1 MNDFF
6 EILLRILVLVT
17 LSLMYSILFKRVF
30 PRCILRPHINGR
42 ENLGRGIRKIKSE
55 SDRAVVYEPHPS
67 VRKYL
72 HQYALFTRKG
82 FKKLVCNLDTAVQRI
97 EYTVQ
102 MFDNKGRMIDVLLID
117 DSPSESGISSE
128 VLLHPDTSYASLI
141 IKTVN
146 GESISSNAFLV
157 YHARELVLYTLWAF
171 VANFFMFLLSSV
183 VLQDMFN
190 EMFSRSIYLTEDPG
204 RFLLPSIVISVACTL
219 LNIWRADKEGIRVVL
234 NDRKHQ

>member
-6 EILLRILVLVT
+6 EILLKILVLVT
-17 LSLMYSILFKRVF
+17 LSLMYSVLFKRVL
-30 PRCILRPHINGR
+30 PKRILRPHINGR
-42 ENLGRGIRKIKSE
+42 ENLGRGIRKLRTD

-72 HQYALFTRKG
+72 HQYALFTRQG

-117 DSPSESGISSE
+117 DSPGERGVGSE
-128 VLLHPDTSYASLI
+128 VLLHSDTSYVSLI
-141 IKTVN
+141 IKSVN
-146 GESISSNAFLV
+146 GESISSNASLV
-157 YHARELVLYTLWAF
+157 YYAKELVLYSLWAF
-171 VANFFMFLLSSV
+171 VANFFMFVLSSA

-190 EMFSRSIYLTEDPG
+190 EMFSKRIYLLANLE
-204 RFLLPSIVISVACTL
+204 RFLVPSLVISVACTL

-234 NDRKHQ
+234 NDRKH